1 MTMIEWIY
9 PYIVSILNFYI
20 LTDVHGVEYIAHI
33 AYVYIYMYILIYVR
47 AVYYDTTELDSV
59 YI

>member
-20 LTDVHGVEYIAHI
+20 LTDVHDVEYIAHI